1 MKQKLLKII
10 LVLQIAVYAIWLA
23 AFLLGRLD
31 GIHYVFDGG
40 QVVESDSAFLKTVGK
55 AGDIANAVFM
65 LSFIFGSFPSI
76 LLAVLGVVFSLLVR
90 RERLAEICLCT
101 SVLNLIVSGFW
112 AKTAIDFNNA
122 LSYPSEPKPKPVYNL
137 TWHILDDSIQD
148 EKITLECKGYDGEKP
163 RVRKVIAGKTKKI
176 RLPDE
181 NFEVVEGKCKDSDT
195 LVFVP
200 YGFFV
205 RWREDLDKYVKEDSY
220 EIILYKKPSITEDEE
235 AFRMER
241 VPRDATFELCYW
253 DKDLH
258 EFVQIE
264 SGDGVFYKKDKNNE
278 LLGYDREYPDSREQ
292 FTLFMS
298 VQSSVYKDKKHLI
311 ALTYERDER
320 FLPEK
325 PVKTLH
331 TYIQNGREIKTEN
344 VALNGSQWIH
354 IQYVDSSEKPL
365 ANKKAY
371 IFVLSDDESV
381 FDSDDYGIIYAQ
393 TDGNGWLSV
402 ENIPDGVECR
412 IVWGD

>member
-10 LVLQIAVYAIWLA
+10 LVLQIAVYAILLA

-40 QVVESDSAFLKTVGK
+40 QVVESDSVFLKTVGK

-76 LLAVLGVVFSLLVR
+76 LLAVLGVVFSLLAR
-90 RERLAEICLCT
+90 REPLAKTCLFV
-101 SVLNLIVSGFW
+101 SVLNLIISGFW
-112 AKTAIDFNNA
+112 AKTVIDFDKA
-122 LSYPSEPKPKPVYNL
+122 WSYPSEPKPAPVYNL

-163 RVRKVIAGKTKKI
+163 KVRKVIAGKTKKI

-181 NFEVVEGKCKDSDT
+181 NFEVVEGVCKDSDT
-195 LVFVP
+195 LMFVP
-200 YGFFV
+200 YGFFI
-205 RWREDLDKYVKEDSY
+205 RWHEDEDSWSKEDSY
-220 EIILYKKPSITEDEE
+220 EIILYKKPAISEDEE

-298 VQSSVYKDKKHLI
+298 VQSSVYQDKKHLI

-325 PVKTLH
+325 PVKTLR
-331 TYIQNGREIKTEN
+331 TYIQNGMEIKTEN

-371 IFVLSDDESV
+371 IFVLSDGESI

-393 TDGNGWLSV
+393 TDENGWLSV

-412 IVWGD
+412 IMWGD

>member
-1 MKQKLLKII
+1 MKHKLAKII
-10 LVLQIAVYAIWLA
+10 LALQISIYAIGFA

-31 GIHYVFDGG
+31 GIHYVFEGG
-40 QVVESDSAFLKTVGK
+40 QLVESDSAFLKILGHI
-55 AGDIANAVFM
+55 GDTANAVFM
-65 LSFIFGSFPSI
+65 YTVIFGGFI
-76 LLAVLGVVFSLLVR
+76 LLVFAVVGVVFSLLVR
-90 RERLAEICLCT
+90 RERLAKTCLFV
-101 SVLNLIVSGFW
+101 SVFNLLVCGMILHWIIGFSIAW
-112 AKTAIDFNNA
+112 
-122 LSYPSEPKPKPVYNL
+122 SYPRPKPVYNL
-137 TWHILDDSIQD
+137 TWHLLDDSLQG

-163 RVRKVIAGKTKKI
+163 KVRKVIAGKTKKI

-181 NFEVVEGKCKDSDT
+181 NFEVVEGVCKDSDT

-200 YGFFV
+200 YGFFIQ
-205 RWREDLDKYVKEDSY
+205 WHEDEDSWSKEDSY
-220 EIILYKKPSITEDEE
+220 EIILYKKPAITEDEE
-235 AFRMER
+235 AFRMEG

-298 VQSSVYKDKKHLI
+298 VQSSVYQDKKHLI

-325 PVKTLH
+325 PVKTLR
-331 TYIQNGREIKTEN
+331 TYIQNGMEIKTEN

-371 IFVLSDDESV
+371 IFVLSDDESI
-381 FDSDDYGIIYAQ
+381 FESDDYGIIYAQ
-393 TDGNGWLSV
+393 TDENGWLSV

-412 IVWGD
+412 IMWGD

>member
-1 MKQKLLKII
+1 MKHKLAKII
-10 LVLQIAVYAIWLA
+10 LALQISIYAIGFA

-31 GIHYVFDGG
+31 GIHYVFEGG
-40 QVVESDSAFLKTVGK
+40 QVVESDSAFLKILGHI
-55 AGDIANAVFM
+55 GDTANAVFM
-65 LSFIFGSFPSI
+65 YTVIFGGFI
-76 LLAVLGVVFSLLVR
+76 LLAFAALGVAFSLLAR
-90 RERLAEICLCT
+90 RERLAKTCLFV
-101 SVLNLIVSGFW
+101 SLFNLLVCGMILHWIIGIS
-112 AKTAIDFNNA
+112 NA
-122 LSYPSEPKPKPVYNL
+122 WSYPRPKPVYNL
-137 TWHILDDSIQD
+137 TWHLLDDSIQG

-163 RVRKVIAGKTKKI
+163 KVRKVIAGKTKKI

-181 NFEVVEGKCKDSDT
+181 NFEVVEGVCKDSDT

-200 YGFFV
+200 YGFFI
-205 RWREDLDKYVKEDSY
+205 RWHEDEDSWSKEDSY
-220 EIILYKKPSITEDEE
+220 EIILYKKPAITEDEE
-235 AFRMER
+235 AFRMEG

-298 VQSSVYKDKKHLI
+298 VQSSVYQDKKHLI

-325 PVKTLH
+325 PVKTLR

-371 IFVLSDDESV
+371 IFVLSDGESI

-393 TDGNGWLSV
+393 TDENGWLSV

-412 IVWGD
+412 IIWGD